1 MQMQPTVSLFHKANQ
16 NKCLKQSSMFKMQIQ
31 ALLQLLLL
39 SHNQLKHA
47 EILKFDLFWREM
59 QGGGVLQWM
68 MIKFANVSQMQVMNK
83 ARFTIRKE
91 FC

>member
-47 EILKFDLFWREM
+47 EILNFDLFWREM
-59 QGGGVLQWM
+59 QGGGGGLSYNEWWLNLQM
-68 MIKFANVSQMQVMNK
+68 YLKCK
-83 ARFTIRKE
+83 
-91 FC
+91 